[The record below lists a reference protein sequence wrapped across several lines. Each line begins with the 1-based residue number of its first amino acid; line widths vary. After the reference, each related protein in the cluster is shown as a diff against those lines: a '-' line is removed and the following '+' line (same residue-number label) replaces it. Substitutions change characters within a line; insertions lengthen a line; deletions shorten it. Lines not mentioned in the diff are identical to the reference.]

1 MKITDYFIK
10 HPVTTIIFNCLIIV
24 VGLLCFQSLPVRE
37 YPNISFPIITVT
49 ATYPNASPDLIE
61 NMVTNI
67 LEDRLAGIEGLETIT
82 SESNA
87 GYAHI
92 TLTFHSN
99 IPMDKA
105 YNSTQDAVNLAK
117 ALLPSE
123 VKTPLVERRVKANG
137 LPFIGIALDSTSLDF
152 GQLTHFAHLR
162 LKNVFR
168 SIPGVAAVEV
178 WGQPYTYEVTLDP
191 KKLFLFGIN
200 VDEVLNALNNSQVSL
215 PAGNFQNRV
224 PSTLSSELKSIKD
237 YENLLIKTHKQ
248 RPILLKSIA
257 EIKLATDTHKMRV
270 RVNGHS
276 GLVLSLTRANDANPL
291 EVSRLVRQ
299 ELKSVQANLPAGMQA
314 KIIIDQSDFIKASL
328 HNIKSSIIEAIILVL
343 IIVFLFL
350 RNLRATII
358 PLITIPISLLG
369 SLIFLKLVGFSIN
382 LMTLLAMVLAIG
394 LVVDDAIIALENI
407 WRHIENK
414 LSPLQ
419 AALKGA
425 KEIGFAIIAMTFTL
439 ASVYM
444 PIAFIEGLL
453 GQLFIEFAV
462 ALAGSV
468 IVSGI
473 VALTLTP
480 LMCAKLINKNDK
492 PYLPQLDVFLS
503 WLSEKY
509 TRQLSW
515 VLQRNYLSLLA
526 ALLFISLS
534 IVFYN
539 LMSSETAPR
548 EDRGLIGVYIPSV
561 AGEAIDDLDRKVANI
576 EEKTNSLPEANNKL
590 TFIGDWGANVILPLK
605 PHNKRHRSAE
615 QITTELKPKF
625 TQFPSID
632 PAVWSWD
639 TGLPG
644 NDNAGSASELTLVI
658 STTDSYRQ
666 LFTYLEKFKKYLDS
680 TKDFESSYY
689 DLRLDSPGYQID
701 VDKNAIAK
709 LGLSAAQIAKTIE
722 VFFSGDQSIKFQ
734 KDSISYNLTVQGP
747 HSPWALDELYLTT
760 PAGKRISLGAITQMT
775 TKAQPATLEHFKQM
789 RSTTLH
795 VSLRPGQSISQS
807 MAKLWNI
814 AKHELPEHY
823 KLTWTGIAKTYTETS
838 HTMLYLL
845 LLALVFI
852 YAILAIQ
859 FENFIDP
866 FIILFTVPLA
876 SSGALFFAWLFGQSL
891 NIYSQVGLITL
902 IGLISKHG
910 ILIVEFANQ
919 LRLQGLSLQE
929 AIQKACKLRFRP
941 ILMTT
946 GAMIFGAIPLI
957 LSHAAGAESRH
968 AIGTVLIGGLLFGTF
983 FTLFVLPGVYYF
995 TKLKIATAQE
1005 KTLNSLAEAKTWS

>member
-1 MKITDYFIK
+1 MKITSYFIK
-10 HPVTTIIFNCLIIV
+10 HPVTAIIFNCLIIV
-24 VGLLCFQSLPVRE
+24 VGLLCLQNLAIRE
-37 YPNISFPIITVT
+37 YPNISFPTITVT
-49 ATYPNASPDLIE
+49 ANYPSASPDLVE
-61 NMVTNI
+61 NAVTNV

-82 SESNA
+82 SESNG
-87 GYAHI
+87 GYALI
-92 TLTFHSN
+92 TLTFRSN

-105 YNSTQDAVNLAK
+105 YNTTQDAVNLAK
-117 ALLPSE
+117 ALLPPE
-123 VKTPLVERRVKANG
+123 VKAPLVERKVKANG

-162 LKNVFR
+162 LKNAFR
-168 SIPGVAAVEV
+168 SIPGVAAVDV
-178 WGQPYTYEVTLDP
+178 WGQPYTYEITLDP
-191 KKLFLFGIN
+191 KKLFLFGVN
-200 VDEVLNALNNSQVSL
+200 VDEVLNALNSSRISL

-224 PSTLSSELKSIKD
+224 PSTLNSELKTIKD
-237 YENLLIKTHKQ
+237 YENLLIKTSKQ
-248 RPILLKSIA
+248 HPILLKSIA
-257 EIKLATDTHKMRV
+257 EIKLATDTRKMRV

-276 GLVLSLTRANDANPL
+276 GLVLSLTRANDANPI

-299 ELKSVQANLPAGMQA
+299 ELKAIQASLPPGMNT
-314 KIIIDQSDFIKASL
+314 KIIIDQSDFIRASL
-328 HNIKSSIIEAIILVL
+328 HNIKSSIVEAIILVL

-369 SLIFLKLVGFSIN
+369 SLIFLKLFGFSIN

-407 WRHIENK
+407 WRHIEEG
-414 LSPLQ
+414 LEPIQ

-425 KEIGFAIIAMTFTL
+425 QEIGFAIIAMTFTL

-468 IVSGI
+468 IISGI

-480 LMCAKLINKNDK
+480 LMCAKLIKKNNNHW
-492 PYLPQLDVFLS
+492 LPQIDTFLTH
-503 WLSEKY
+503 LGQKY
-509 TRQLSW
+509 TSLLNW
-515 VLQRNYLSLLA
+515 FLKRNYLSVLA
-526 ALLFISLS
+526 ACLFIICSV
-534 IVFYN
+534 VFYN
-539 LMSSETAPR
+539 LLPSETAPR
-548 EDRGLIGVYIPSV
+548 EDRGLIGVYVPPV
-561 AGEAIDDLDRKVANI
+561 AGEAIDDLDKKVNSI
-576 EEKTNSLPEANNKL
+576 EQKTNSLSEASNKL
-590 TFIGDWGANVILPLK
+590 TFIGDWGASVILPLK
-605 PHNKRHRSAE
+605 QHAERHRSAE
-615 QITTELKPKF
+615 QIRSELKPKF
-625 TQFPSID
+625 SQFPSID
-632 PAVWSWD
+632 PMVWSWD

-644 NDNAGSASELTLVI
+644 NDNAGSGSELTLVI
-658 STTDSYRQ
+658 STPDSYRQ
-666 LFTYLEKFKKYLDS
+666 LFASLEKLKKYLDS
-680 TKDFESSYY
+680 SKYFESSSY
-689 DLRLDSPGYQID
+689 DLRLDSLGYQID
-701 VDKNAIAK
+701 LDNNAIAK

-734 KDSISYNLTVQGP
+734 KDSISYNLTIQGA

-760 PAGKRISLGAITQMT
+760 PTGKRVSLGAITKMS

-795 VSLRPGQSISQS
+795 VSLHKGQSIAPA
-807 MAKLWNI
+807 MTKLWSI
-814 AKHELPEHY
+814 AKQELPERY
-823 KLTWTGIAKTYTETS
+823 KLTWTGIAKTYNETS
-838 HTMLYLL
+838 HAMLYLL
-845 LLALVFI
+845 LLAIIFI

-866 FIILFTVPLA
+866 LIILFTVPLA
-876 SSGALFFAWLFGQSL
+876 SSGALLFAWLFGQSL

-910 ILIVEFANQ
+910 ILIVEFTNQ
-919 LRLQGLSLQE
+919 LYLQGLALKE
-929 AIQKACKLRFRP
+929 AIYQACMLRFRP

-968 AIGTVLIGGLLFGTF
+968 AIGIILIGGLLFGTF
-983 FTLFVLPGVYYF
+983 FTLFVLPGIYYF
-995 TKLKIATAQE
+995 IKLRLVKRQE
-1005 KTLNSLAEAKTWS
+1005 KIIETLKEIRV